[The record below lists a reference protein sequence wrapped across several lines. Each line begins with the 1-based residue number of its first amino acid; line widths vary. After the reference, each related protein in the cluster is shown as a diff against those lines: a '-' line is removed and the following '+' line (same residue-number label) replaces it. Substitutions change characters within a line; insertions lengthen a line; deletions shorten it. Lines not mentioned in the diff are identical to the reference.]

1 VPLEMATHRADAR
14 VRRHDRESGY
24 RVLSDWESIPRR
36 RWVSVTGQ
44 LPGNVPGRLF
54 LRIGGRSVPFGR
66 SAESG
71 FAVDNRPFIL
81 NLKAEVLRPSLA

>member
-1 VPLEMATHRADAR
+1 
-14 VRRHDRESGY
+14 
-24 RVLSDWESIPRR
+24 
-36 RWVSVTGQ
+36 
-44 LPGNVPGRLF
+44 LF

-81 NLKAEVLRPSLA
+81 NLKAEVLRPSLASVLGNPWAAVATRVASSHPKA